1 MVDPVPILIYV
12 GVRLLRSGTR
22 LRLICT
28 PIIVTACGNNI
39 STRFIKR
46 PIKQEQ
52 AKEIAKASEHFKAVQ
67 VRISTDP
74 ILKKRASS
82 FLPGQNNASDH
93 RYDVV
98 SDFVA
103 MQTLDTRRE
112 L

>member
-28 PIIVTACGNNI
+28 PIIVIACGNNI

-52 AKEIAKASEHFKAVQ
+52 AKEIAN
-67 VRISTDP
+67 T
-74 ILKKRASS
+74 LKRCKFEFR
-82 FLPGQNNASDH
+82 LI
-93 RYDVV
+93 RY
-98 SDFVA
+98 
-103 MQTLDTRRE
+103 
-112 L
+112 